1 MILSLLILLVVIWY
15 NKFKQDT
22 KREKRG
28 DDNDRERDTE
38 GERGRDVAER

>member
-1 MILSLLILLVVIWY
+1 MILCLLPLLVVIWY

-28 DDNDRERDTE
+28 ENDVRERDRTT
-38 GERGRDVAER
+38 ERGRDVAER